1 MAKNFRI
8 TSRRKGRAVHLRL
21 SGDFDGMSAMEL
33 IYAIKDHSGSADTIY
48 IETDDLCALVPFG
61 RDVFQKH
68 FCFPP
73 HNSRKLIFTGDPGRQ
88 IVPAG
93 VSCIGRRQN

>member
-8 TSRRKGRAVHLRL
+8 TSRRKGNAIYLRL

-33 IYAIKDHSGSADTIY
+33 IYAIKDHTGSADTIF
-48 IETDDLCALVPFG
+48 IETHDLCALVPFG

-68 FCFPP
+68 LCFSPQK
-73 HNSRKLIFTGDPGRQ
+73 SQKLIFTGDPGRH
-88 IVPAG
+88 IVPSG
-93 VSCIGRRQN
+93 ISCQN